1 MKTVSVQ
8 LKGELGPLVSLPDL
22 VPRSRRVFCPRTA
35 KTRSGDEISPSPQS
49 ADACLVILIYGF
61 HTSPVL
67 IPNPRKLS
75 LMPIYCST
83 KKVYFA
89 YYLSPHLEFVSGSL
103 LLWENSE
110 KRAYMYGERDAVGFE
125 PTTSVTDHRCS
136 TNCPGSYSIVID
148 CKRKYLIKSI
158 RCEIS
163 LNT

>member
-1 MKTVSVQ
+1 MPFITLCVIRLILKTIRCSTEKMKTVSVQ

-22 VPRSRRVFCPRTA
+22 VPRSRGFFCPRTA
-35 KTRSGDEISPSPQS
+35 KTRSGDEISPSSQS

-89 YYLSPHLEFVSGSL
+89 YYLPPHLEFVSGSL
-103 LLWENSE
+103 LLWE
-110 KRAYMYGERDAVGFE
+110 KVPFRV
-125 PTTSVTDHRCS
+125 DH
-136 TNCPGSYSIVID
+136 
-148 CKRKYLIKSI
+148 
-158 RCEIS
+158 
-163 LNT
+163 